1 MTKRAAAALRTCRR
15 CGRQGHA
22 AFRLVDRLPSGERIW
37 ECSVPTACG
46 RKRQLV
52 GAPTGRGRSPST
64 AAARS
69 TLPPTVVVVTDDA
82 ALRARLAGTI
92 RQARVASMR
101 AMSVAR
107 AVRSVTWVV
116 ARPPDVLVID
126 AERLQMAARNGLQR
140 AARAASGAGCQLIVL
155 ACDGGER
162 QRWSDALASAAPLV
176 IDAHGDRDGTGHGS
190 VDQPVEVALHNAM
203 LGTLRQS
210 RQDATSIARS

>member
-82 ALRARLAGTI
+82 ALH
-92 RQARVASMR
+92 

-162 QRWSDALASAAPLV
+162 QRWSDALASESPLV
-176 IDAHGDRDGTGHGS
+176 IDAHGDRDGTGHGWW
-190 VDQPVEVALHNAM
+190 
-203 LGTLRQS
+203 T
-210 RQDATSIARS
+210 T